1 MKSNIYS
8 SRQASAFGQ
17 DVLGGK
23 AYNMAWLSRNG
34 FPVPKWWVLTTTA
47 FQAHLQSIELEAW
60 IDDQVIDLKGD
71 SNLQEVT
78 KIAETIQDKIGQHE
92 LSSELKSEIETALPE
107 EWLQDTFLAIRS
119 SILGEDAE
127 GASFAGQMDSY
138 LYQKGLE
145 AIFDSVVKVLQSAFN
160 ARALIYRLQKGLPV
174 RDIQA
179 AVIIQEMVDGDV
191 SGVMFTAHP
200 ISGSR
205 KHALISGTWGCG
217 EGIVSGLC
225 NTDEYT
231 VHLDDN
237 TVDTTI
243 NEKDVSLIFDTKSG
257 LGTQEV
263 EVEESRKMI
272 ACLSEAEIVKLKN
285 IGKNIAE
292 KYHFPQD
299 IEWTLKDGEYYI
311 LQTRPVTSLPPPS
324 DSTEK
329 TVVWDNSNIQESY
342 CGVTTPLTFSFANKA
357 YATVYEQT
365 CRLSGAKD
373 DLINDNKDML
383 ENMLGLINGRV
394 YYNINNWYRGLLF
407 LPSFGTNKAD
417 MERMMGLEDPVDMV
431 KDTTLSLLEKLKK
444 LPQMF
449 RVLFVLLRNFRK
461 MDLLVVEFR
470 AFFKKAYDD
479 VNRNQL
485 HCKTI
490 GELIGMSRELDSKL
504 LDRWTTPIINDFYVM
519 MMNGKVHRWLEK
531 AKLENIDVLQNNLL
545 SGEEGIESTEPT
557 KMLLS
562 MCDAIRSDASLK
574 ALIET
579 TENSHLLE
587 VLQVENEGFY
597 RKCLTYIELYGD
609 RTMGELKLESST
621 LRQDPAFMFA
631 ILKNFLT
638 REDLTLDTLSSNEAK
653 FRLDSEEE
661 AFSAVRRLGGR
672 SLVKFKKDLV
682 KLRAAIKNR
691 ENMRLARTRMFGL
704 YRDIYLEIGEQLTFY
719 GLLNEP
725 KDVMYL
731 TVEELYAYNDGRSV
745 QTSFRPL
752 VAARQEEFLGYAD
765 KEPAHHFWTRGAV
778 YHHNEYTYPHADN
791 VNIELSATS
800 LKGTGCYPGIVEK
813 KIRLI
818 FSPDDELSVD
828 GQILCTVRT
837 DPGWAPLFPTAG
849 GIIVERGS
857 TLSHSAVVAREL
869 GIPAIVGVPGLTT
882 IVKDGENVRMDGS
895 TGVIERLDVEDE
907 EVTADEVIADES
919 KDQ

>member
-1 MKSNIYS
+1 MNANIYS

-17 DVLGGK
+17 EILGGK

-34 FPVPKWWVLTTTA
+34 FAVPQWWVLTTTA
-47 FQAHLQSIELEAW
+47 FQTHLNYIGLESW
-60 IDDQVIDLKGD
+60 IDEQVKELDGESDI
-71 SNLQEVT
+71 QQVT
-78 KIAETIQDKIGQHE
+78 VVAERIQSKIGEHKVSDS
-92 LSSELKSEIETALPE
+92 LRSDIESALPQ
-107 EWLQDTFLAIRS
+107 EWLQNTLVAVRS

-138 LYQKGLE
+138 LYQKGLN
-145 AIFDSVVKVLQSAFN
+145 AICESVVKVLQSAFN
-160 ARALIYRLQKGLPV
+160 ARALIYRLQKGLSV

-225 NTDEYT
+225 NTDEFT

-237 TVDTTI
+237 NVDATV
-243 NEKDVSLIFDTKSG
+243 NEKDVSLIFDTKTG
-257 LGTQEV
+257 MGTQEV
-263 EVEESRKMI
+263 EVEEHRKMV
-272 ACLSEAEIVKLKN
+272 ACLSNSDIVKLKN
-285 IGKNIAE
+285 IGKSIAE

-299 IEWTLKDGEYYI
+299 VEWTLKDGEFYV
-311 LQTRPVTSLPPPS
+311 LQTRPVTSLPAPT
-324 DSTEK
+324 DSKEK
-329 TVVWDNSNIQESY
+329 VVVWDNSNIQESY
-342 CGVTTPLTFSFANKA
+342 CGVTTPLTFSFANRA
-357 YATVYEQT
+357 YATVYEQSS
-365 CRLSGAKD
+365 RLMGGKD
-373 DLINDNKDML
+373 EQINENKDML

-431 KDTTLSLLEKLKK
+431 EDKTLTLLEKIQK

-449 RVLFVLLRNFRK
+449 GLLFRLVLSFRK
-461 MDLLVVEFR
+461 MDRLVDEFR
-470 AFFKKAYDD
+470 AFFKKEYDG
-479 VNRNQL
+479 VNRNEL
-485 HCKTI
+485 HSKTI
-490 GELIGMSRELDSKL
+490 SELIGMSRGLDANL
-504 LDRWTTPIINDFYVM
+504 LGRWTTPIVNDFYVM
-519 MMNGKVHRWLEK
+519 MTNGKVHRWLEK
-531 AKLENIDVLQNNLL
+531 ANLENIDVLQNNLL

-562 MCDAIRSDASLK
+562 MCDQIRSDESLRKIIAS
-574 ALIET
+574 T
-579 TENSHLLE
+579 DNGHLLE
-587 VLQVENEGFY
+587 VLQVENDMFY
-597 RKCLTYIELYGD
+597 RKCTEYIELYGD

-638 REDLTLDTLSSNEAK
+638 REDLTLKTLSDNEAK
-653 FRLDSEEE
+653 FRQVSEEQV
-661 AFSAVRRLGGR
+661 FSAISRLGTR
-672 SLVKFKKDLV
+672 SLGKFKKDLV

-704 YRDIYLEIGEQLTFY
+704 YRDIYMEIGQQLAFY
-719 GLLNEP
+719 GLLDNA

-731 TVEELYAYNDGRSV
+731 TVDELYAYNDGRSV
-745 QTSFRPL
+745 QTKFQPL
-752 VAARQEEFLGYAD
+752 VAGRKEEYEGYAD
-765 KEPAHHFWTRGAV
+765 NEPPHHFWTWGAV
-778 YHHNEYTYPHADN
+778 YHHNQYKYPHAEEM
-791 VNIELSATS
+791 NIEMSATS

-813 KIRLI
+813 PIRLI
-818 FSPDDELSVD
+818 FSPEDELSID

-837 DPGWAPLFPTAG
+837 DPGWAPLFPTAA

-869 GIPAIVGVPGLTT
+869 GIPAIVGVPGLTA
-882 IVKDGENVRMDGS
+882 IVKNGERVRMDGS
-895 TGVIERLDVEDE
+895 TGIIERLDMDDE
-907 EVTADEVIADES
+907 
-919 KDQ
+919 